1 MSNDFAGSPP
11 FPKAAPRFVADSQ
24 LRANLRTAT
33 STIRAKRD
41 RVVSELPDFEQLR
54 TAAAGIKDEALG
66 RLDQLLV
73 ELEANFTAAGG
84 HVHFATDADEANR
97 TVLRLVQRA
106 GAGEVVKVKSMT
118 TAETGLNQALAD
130 AGIDVAE
137 TDLAELIVQL
147 GEDLPSHIVV
157 PAIHRNRS
165 EVREIFLRQMG
176 QRGHPAPPGLRD
188 EPAELAA
195 AARAHL
201 RDRFLRAR
209 VAVSGANFAIAET
222 GTLVVVES
230 EGNGRMCL
238 TLPEVLISVVG
249 IDKVLP
255 RFSDLEVF
263 LQLLARSATG
273 ERLSPYTSTWTGVT
287 PGDGPR
293 EAHLVLLDNGRSRAL
308 ADRVGRQALRCIR
321 CAACLNVCPVYERV
335 GGHAYGSVYPGPI
348 GAVLVPQL
356 HQVASDPVAAALPF
370 ASTLCGACAE
380 VCPVRIDIPRLLV
393 HLRARAVD
401 RARQQG
407 ATLEGVAMAAAGFV
421 LASPQRLGRA
431 ERWAGRLASVVF
443 PKGKISLLP
452 APLSRWTAARDAPVP
467 AAQSFRDWWQ
477 ARHLGGGEATGPG
490 SGAGRV
496 GRGRTAGG
504 EGLRVPGL
512 GWAHLLGAIRAR
524 GSGGAPGPGNEPWPT
539 GAPRAGRE
547 GVLAAVRGAL
557 RAEPS
562 PLVPVDRSYRQAG
575 TDGPTGSVELFLS
588 RLADYG
594 AGAQVVRAGEG
605 EAEVG
610 AAVRAALVGHGSRR
624 AVVPGDLPDAW
635 LPAGEDLEW
644 RRDTA
649 ELSPSEME
657 ELDAT
662 VTGCALAIAETG
674 TIVLDG
680 GPAQGRRALSLLPD
694 HLVAVVRASQLVA
707 RVPDAFARL
716 DARAPQTWIS
726 GPSATSDIEL
736 NRVEGVHGPRRL
748 DVVVVTG

>member
-54 TAAAGIKDEALG
+54 PAAAGIKDEDLG
-66 RLDQLLV
+66 RLDQLLG
-73 ELEANFTAAGG
+73 ELAANFT
-84 HVHFATDADEANR
+84 
-97 TVLRLVQRA
+97 
-106 GAGEVVKVKSMT
+106 
-118 TAETGLNQALAD
+118 D

-308 ADRVGRQALRCIR
+308 A
-321 CAACLNVCPVYERV
+321 
-335 GGHAYGSVYPGPI
+335 
-348 GAVLVPQL
+348 
-356 HQVASDPVAAALPF
+356 
-370 ASTLCGACAE
+370 
-380 VCPVRIDIPRLLV
+380 
-393 HLRARAVD
+393 
-401 RARQQG
+401 
-407 ATLEGVAMAAAGFV
+407 
-421 LASPQRLGRA
+421 
-431 ERWAGRLASVVF
+431 
-443 PKGKISLLP
+443 
-452 APLSRWTAARDAPVP
+452 
-467 AAQSFRDWWQ
+467 
-477 ARHLGGGEATGPG
+477 
-490 SGAGRV
+490 
-496 GRGRTAGG
+496 
-504 EGLRVPGL
+504 
-512 GWAHLLGAIRAR
+512 
-524 GSGGAPGPGNEPWPT
+524 
-539 GAPRAGRE
+539 
-547 GVLAAVRGAL
+547 
-557 RAEPS
+557 
-562 PLVPVDRSYRQAG
+562 
-575 TDGPTGSVELFLS
+575 
-588 RLADYG
+588 
-594 AGAQVVRAGEG
+594 
-605 EAEVG
+605 
-610 AAVRAALVGHGSRR
+610 
-624 AVVPGDLPDAW
+624 
-635 LPAGEDLEW
+635 
-644 RRDTA
+644 
-649 ELSPSEME
+649 
-657 ELDAT
+657 
-662 VTGCALAIAETG
+662 
-674 TIVLDG
+674 
-680 GPAQGRRALSLLPD
+680 
-694 HLVAVVRASQLVA
+694 
-707 RVPDAFARL
+707 
-716 DARAPQTWIS
+716 
-726 GPSATSDIEL
+726 
-736 NRVEGVHGPRRL
+736 
-748 DVVVVTG
+748 